1 MSRAYRI
8 TVKESVTREIRAGDE
23 IATQLELL
31 EILPP
36 EAMGQL
42 LREELKGRGFAEQDD
57 GTLARKQGGVT
68 VTVDPCNG
76 EVTVKSEAG
85 KTVTVEG
92 TRDAT
97 GWDDVGPSGQTIREK
112 AAEQLRKDLDKKVER
127 ENERLQ
133 EKATAELEKRLH
145 DLQPELAEVVN
156 KVTREALKQKAAQ
169 LGTVME
175 IAEDDQTGSM
185 TIKVE
190 V

>member
-8 TVKESVTREIRAGDE
+8 TVKETVTREIKAGDE
-23 IATQLELL
+23 IGTQLELL

-42 LREELKGRGFAEQDD
+42 LREELKARGFAENDD
-57 GTLARKQGGVT
+57 GTLSRKDGNVT
-68 VTVDPCNG
+68 VVVDPCDG
-76 EVTVKSEAG
+76 EVTVKSEAAD
-85 KTVTVEG
+85 TVTVEG
-92 TRDAT
+92 SRDAT
-97 GWDDVGPSGQTIREK
+97 AWNDVGPTRNAVADQAR
-112 AAEQLRKDLDKKVER
+112 EQLVKDLGKRIDK
-127 ENERLQ
+127 ENEKLQ
-133 EKATAELEKRLH
+133 QKATAELEEKLH
-145 DLQPELAEVVN
+145 DIQPELGEIVN

>member
-8 TVKESVTREIRAGDE
+8 TVKESVTREIKAGDE
-23 IATQLELL
+23 ISTQLELL

-42 LREELKGRGFAEQDD
+42 LREELKGRGFAENDD
-57 GTLARKQGGVT
+57 GTLSRTDGNIT

-76 EVTVKSEAG
+76 EVTVKAEA
-85 KTVTVEG
+85 KEDVTVEG
-92 TRDAT
+92 TKDASA
-97 GWDDVGPSGQTIREK
+97 WEDAGPTRQAVSDK
-112 AAEQLRKDLDKKVER
+112 AREQLRKDLDKKIDR
-127 ENERLQ
+127 EQERLQ
-133 EKATAELEKRLH
+133 TQATDELEKHLH
-145 DLQPELAEVVN
+145 DLQPEIGEVVN

-169 LGTVME
+169 MGTIKE
-175 IAEDDQTGSM
+175 ISEDDQSGSM

>member
-8 TVKESVTREIRAGDE
+8 TVKESVSREIKAGDE
-23 IATQLELL
+23 ISTQLELL

-42 LREELKGRGFAEQDD
+42 LRDELKARGFGENDD
-57 GTLARKQGGVT
+57 GTLSRKDGNIT

-76 EVTVKSEAG
+76 GVTVKAEA
-85 KTVTVEG
+85 KEDVSVEG
-92 TRDAT
+92 SRDASA
-97 GWDDVGPSGQTIREK
+97 WDDVGPGQQAVADR
-112 AAEQLRKDLDKKVER
+112 AREQLRKDLEKRIDR
-127 ENERLQ
+127 EQERLQ
-133 EKATAELEKRLH
+133 TQATDELEKHLH
-145 DLQPELAEVVN
+145 DLQPEIGEVVN

-169 LGTVME
+169 MGTITE
-175 IAEDDQTGSM
+175 IAEDDRTGSM